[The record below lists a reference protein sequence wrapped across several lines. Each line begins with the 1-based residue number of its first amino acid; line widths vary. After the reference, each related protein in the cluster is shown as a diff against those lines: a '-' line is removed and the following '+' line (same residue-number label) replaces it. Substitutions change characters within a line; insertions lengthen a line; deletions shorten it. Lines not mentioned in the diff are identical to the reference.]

1 MIVVITGPA
10 AADLRAIGDYIS
22 RDSLAQAAKVVAGL
36 RHTCATLSEAS
47 LRFPLAPQLGEGVRR
62 VARPPY
68 VVFYRV
74 GDEVVEVL
82 RIIHAARDYGQ
93 LPFVDD

>member
-10 AADLRAIGDYIS
+10 AADLKAIGDYIS
-22 RDSLAQAAKVVAGL
+22 RESLAQAAKTVGEL
-36 RHTCATLSEAS
+36 RRICASLSEAS

-62 VARPPY
+62 AARPPY

-74 GDEVVEVL
+74 GDDVVEVL
-82 RIIHAARDYGQ
+82 RIIHAARDYER
-93 LPFVDD
+93 LPLFDD